1 MLELQH
7 LASRTGRATRPTR
20 ELEAALRAREVAEC
34 ETVRRLARL
43 AELRDPPTGGHAER
57 IGPLAERLADLAG
70 LSEERCRAI
79 STASVLHDIGKVV
92 IPDAILHK
100 PAALTAE
107 ERAVIERHP
116 VVGHDVLKGSA
127 SPLLETAATIAY
139 THHERHDGSG
149 YPRGLR
155 GDEIPLEG
163 RIVAIV
169 DVYDALTS
177 DRSYRPRFSE
187 DEAIQMMGRDLP
199 QFDPWLF
206 GLFEQ
211 SLGFSASEMN

>member
-1 MLELQH
+1 MLDLH
-7 LASRTGRATRPTR
+7 VASPAPRAALPMQ
-20 ELEAALRAREVAEC
+20 ELEAALRAREAAEC
-34 ETVRRLARL
+34 ETVRRLARV

-57 IGPLAERLADLAG
+57 IGPLAEHLADLAG
-70 LSEERCRAI
+70 LSADRCRAI
-79 STASVLHDIGKVV
+79 STASVLHDLGKVV

-107 ERAVIERHP
+107 ERAVIARHP
-116 VVGHDVLKGSA
+116 VVGHDILKGSP

-139 THHERHDGSG
+139 THHERYDGSG

-155 GDEIPLEG
+155 DDEIPLEG

-177 DRSYRPRFSE
+177 DRAYRPRFSE
-187 DEAIQMMGRDLP
+187 DKAIQIMRCDHR

-206 GLFEQ
+206 GLFDQ
-211 SLGFSASEMN
+211 SLEALA